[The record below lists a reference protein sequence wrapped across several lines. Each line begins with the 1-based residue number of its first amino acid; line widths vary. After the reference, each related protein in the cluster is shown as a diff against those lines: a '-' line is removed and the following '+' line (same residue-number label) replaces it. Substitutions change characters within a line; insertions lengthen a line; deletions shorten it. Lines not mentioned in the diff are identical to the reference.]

1 MLSTLAIGINI
12 NLTLKSL
19 GKILNIPSHSVTLNE
34 IEMDDEKVFS
44 RIYLLGQGPP
54 MANSKLQ
61 PIPRLIGRILAY
73 NICVKMGSYNYYSHD
88 LATCVYVIMAKF
100 KVNCNRIMFDTLVKK
115 PPIFLPYGVFLAHI
129 FRKFKLDLPFESNV
143 IKVFEPFDKSV
154 LLCMKL
160 FETPLPQ
167 PTFPSQSSHRA
178 SQSTFTQSTDVLY
191 NSLSAEM
198 LDIKARQTSMMESQT
213 SIINN
218 QGLILDRFLNLNI
231 RMDHMDKTQ

>member
-1 MLSTLAIGINI
+1 
-12 NLTLKSL
+12 
-19 GKILNIPSHSVTLNE
+19 
-34 IEMDDEKVFS
+34 
-44 RIYLLGQGPP
+44 
-54 MANSKLQ
+54 
-61 PIPRLIGRILAY
+61 
-73 NICVKMGSYNYYSHD
+73 
-88 LATCVYVIMAKF
+88 
-100 KVNCNRIMFDTLVKK
+100 MFDTLVKK

-160 FETPLPQ
+160 FETPLPR

-178 SQSTFTQSTDVLY
+178 SQSTFNQSTDVLY
-191 NSLSAEM
+191 NSLSAEI

-231 RMDHMDKTQ
+231 RMDHMDKTQYKRFFIISTPFHPLHHLDLMCKAQAGCDLQCISSRMHGHFF